1 MDLNKVKAVLTALKL
16 KSFSKAAEE
25 LGYTNSALLHM
36 ADSIEDELGVLLFK
50 RSFAGVEWTEEG
62 KEIKPFLESLLEK
75 EKALRR
81 KVGEMKGDKEHYLRI
96 GSYSSISYHIIPK
109 ILKNFKKL
117 YPEIRVSIIVGNTL
131 TDWLQNDIADILF
144 TDCKPNEQSEFV
156 PILEDPYVAVFPSE
170 LCANKKSIKREEMYA
185 HTLISVEKNKEEA
198 YFDKSKFSE
207 QLNYESVDDFSVLSM
222 VKEGLGVAIL
232 PSLVA
237 NRRMQGVQVLKLEP
251 KISRV
256 LGFAYKKS
264 KEKSFSTEKFL
275 EFLGEQ
281 YLKKDR

>member
-1 MDLNKVKAVLTALKL
+1 
-16 KSFSKAAEE
+16 
-25 LGYTNSALLHM
+25 
-36 ADSIEDELGVLLFK
+36 
-50 RSFAGVEWTEEG
+50 
-62 KEIKPFLESLLEK
+62 
-75 EKALRR
+75 
-81 KVGEMKGDKEHYLRI
+81 
-96 GSYSSISYHIIPK
+96 
-109 ILKNFKKL
+109 
-117 YPEIRVSIIVGNTL
+117 
-131 TDWLQNDIADILF
+131 
-144 TDCKPNEQSEFV
+144 
-156 PILEDPYVAVFPSE
+156 
-170 LCANKKSIKREEMYA
+170 MYA
-185 HTLISVEKNKEEA
+185 HTLISVEKSKEEA

-237 NRRMQGVQVLKLEP
+237 KRRMQGVQVLKLEP

>member
-1 MDLNKVKAVLTALKL
+1 MELNKIKAVLTALKL

-36 ADSIEDELGVLLFK
+36 ADSIEDELGILLFR

-62 KEIKPFLESLLEK
+62 KKIKPILESLLDK
-75 EKALRR
+75 ERILRQ
-81 KVGEMKGDKEHYLRI
+81 KVSELKGAKEHYLRI
-96 GSYSSISYHIIPK
+96 GAYSSISYHIIPK

-117 YPEIRVSIIVGNTL
+117 YPEIRVSVIVGNNL
-131 TDWLQNDIADILF
+131 ANWLQTDIADILF
-144 TDCKPNEQSEFV
+144 NDCKPNEQSEFV

-170 LCANKKSIKREEMYA
+170 LCGNKKSIKREELYQY
-185 HTLISVEKNKEEA
+185 TLISVEEGKMDE
-198 YFDKSKFSE
+198 YFDKSKFKE
-207 QLNYESVDDFSVLSM
+207 QLNFKSVDDFSVLSM
-222 VKEGLGVAIL
+222 VKEGLGIAIL

-237 NRRMQGVQVLKLEP
+237 KRRMQGVQVLKLEP

-264 KEKSFSTEKFL
+264 KEKSYSTEKFL

-281 YLKKDR
+281 YLKDK